1 MKLSSLKTPL
11 TAVAVAAV
19 VLTLVSCGKKDGGG
33 AQVIKIG
40 HVGPTSGAIAHLGKD
55 NENGAKM
62 AIEELNAAG
71 IKIGDKV
78 VIFSQSL
85 PTLDFIENVLCSDW
99 SVFVSNR
106 HLLSSTLKLGG
117 WDSQVDYY
125 RIDGGTTATDRGAL
139 ITAFNSD
146 RDSKAFLISI
156 EAGGIGYVLM
166 FAFSSLSLHFF
177 IF

>member
-19 VLTLVSCGKKDGGG
+19 VLTLAACGKKDGGV

-78 VIFSQSL
+78 TVKFKAGKEL
-85 PTLDFIENVLCSDW
+85 AA
-99 SVFVSNR
+99 SVDNK
-106 HLLSSTLKLGG
+106 TLKG
-117 WDSQVDYY
+117 
-125 RIDGGTTATDRGAL
+125 
-139 ITAFNSD
+139 
-146 RDSKAFLISI
+146 
-156 EAGGIGYVLM
+156 
-166 FAFSSLSLHFF
+166 SLKKDEKKPAKETKKK
-177 IF
+177 